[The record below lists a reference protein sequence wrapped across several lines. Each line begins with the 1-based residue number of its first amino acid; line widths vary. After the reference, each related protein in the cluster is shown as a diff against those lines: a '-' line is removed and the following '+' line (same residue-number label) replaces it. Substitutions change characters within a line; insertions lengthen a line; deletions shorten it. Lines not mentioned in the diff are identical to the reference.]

1 MDTRTEEEAADDSE
15 DDATADWCEVE
26 WEDRP
31 RRKRDTHIWAILQMV
46 YKLVG
51 YDGLSQR
58 QKAIIAL
65 LVRDTIRL
73 GSIAWGAA
81 QAKAWGK
88 NWKFDHVR
96 LIADAAYIVTR
107 QHITT

>member
-1 MDTRTEEEAADDSE
+1 LGYGAQPRGAVDTRTEEEAADDSE
-15 DDATADWCEVE
+15 DDATAEWCEVE

-31 RRKRDTHIWAILQMV
+31 RQKRDIHIWAILQMV

-58 QKAIIAL
+58 QKAIIGL

-73 GSIAWGAA
+73 GSIA
-81 QAKAWGK
+81 
-88 NWKFDHVR
+88 
-96 LIADAAYIVTR
+96 
-107 QHITT
+107 